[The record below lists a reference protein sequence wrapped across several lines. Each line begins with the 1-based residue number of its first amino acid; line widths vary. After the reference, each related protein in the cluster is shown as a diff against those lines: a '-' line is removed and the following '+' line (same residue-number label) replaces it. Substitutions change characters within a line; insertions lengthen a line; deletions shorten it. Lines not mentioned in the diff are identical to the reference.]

1 MADLNILVAFTAGLF
16 SFLSPCVL
24 PLIPSYL
31 SFVSGVS
38 LEEMRGSGMG
48 THVRQRVV
56 MNSLAFILGFS
67 LVFVSLGASAS
78 FLGSLFLGYRS
89 FIRNLGG
96 VLIVLVGLYLVG
108 FFKIPLLERYFQ
120 FNLKGKP
127 AGYLGSVLVGIT
139 FAVAWTPCVGPVLGA
154 VLMLAGTS
162 QEIERGVLL
171 LSTYAAGLALPFFLS
186 ALAVNSFFQF
196 SHAFRR
202 YIQVVHAAAG
212 VLLVIVGLLLLTDTM
227 TVLNT
232 YAISLTPEWLFE
244 RL

>member
-1 MADLNILVAFTAGLF
+1 MTDVNVFVAFAAGVF

-38 LEEMRGSGMG
+38 VEEMRGVQAAAR
-48 THVRQRVV
+48 VRTRVV
-56 MNSLAFILGFS
+56 LNSVAFILGFS

-78 FLGSLFLGYRS
+78 FFGGLFLGYRN
-89 FIRNLGG
+89 FIRVAGG
-96 VLIVLVGLYLVG
+96 MFVLLVGFYLVGL
-108 FFKIPLLERYFQ
+108 FKIVALERYLQ
-120 FNLKGKP
+120 FNFKDKP

-154 VLMLAGTS
+154 VLALAGATG
-162 QEIERGVLL
+162 EVGRGVFL
-171 LSTYAAGLALPFFLS
+171 LSSYAAGLATPFFLS

-196 SHAFRR
+196 SQRFRR
-202 YIQVVHAAAG
+202 YINAVHVMGGILLIIAG
-212 VLLVIVGLLLLTDTM
+212 VLLITDYMTFLNAYVLRFTPNWLLQ
-227 TVLNT
+227 
-232 YAISLTPEWLFE
+232 